1 MKYPSKLIESVV
13 ESFAGL
19 PGIGKKSAMRIAL
32 HLAQNPSVKT
42 KKFADSLISMSDH
55 LKTCIECYSYA
66 DQELC
71 EICSNPHRDNSTLCI
86 VESIRDLMAIEETQ
100 QFRGKYHVLNGLIS
114 PVDGI
119 GPDKLNIHSLVQR
132 VKNQKINEVIMAIR
146 PSIEGD
152 TTVFYINRQFESTQI
167 KISQIARGI
176 SFGSELEFADE
187 FTLGRSIAER
197 IPYQQ
202 RSL

>member
-1 MKYPSKLIESVV
+1 MKYPSKLIQNVV
-13 ESFAGL
+13 ESFSGL

-32 HLAQNPSVKT
+32 YLAQTPSIKT
-42 KKFADSLISMSDH
+42 KKFAESLIEMSDH
-55 LKTCIECYSYA
+55 LKTCKECYSYA
-66 DQELC
+66 DADLC
-71 EICSNPHRDNSTLCI
+71 EICSNPSRDPQLICV

-100 QFRGKYHVLNGLIS
+100 QFRGRYHVLNGLIS

-119 GPDKLNIHSLVQR
+119 GPDKLNIQALTER
-132 VKNQKINEVIMAIR
+132 VKRNSINEMIMAIR

-152 TTVFYINRQFESTQI
+152 TTVFYINKQLEESLI
-167 KISQIARGI
+167 KISLIARGI

-197 IPYQQ
+197 IPYHQP
-202 RSL
+202 S